1 MMTPLEATNALDIT
15 AALNSIVTAFTNQ
28 VTTAGPIILGAI
40 GVGVAIT
47 LGIKWFRKFASK
59 VG

>member
-1 MMTPLEATNALDIT
+1 MITPQEVSNALDISS
-15 AALNSIVTAFTNQ
+15 ALQSVVTAFTSQ
-28 VTTAGPIILGAI
+28 VTTAGPIILGAVA
-40 GVGVAIT
+40 VGVAVT